1 MWLVSGMKERAVSI
15 LHVQIVSLSSSKIA
29 RGGDGLID
37 EGLTS
42 KVDVKKL
49 VGFVGLGLS
58 WVGLWEEW
66 SSV

>member
-1 MWLVSGMKERAVSI
+1 MKERAVSI
-15 LHVQIVSLSSSKIA
+15 LHVQVMALSSSKMA

-49 VGFVGLGLS
+49 VGFVGLS
-58 WVGLWEEW
+58 WVGLWE